1 MKISFPDDHKFRA
14 SLLQRVELTSSSLQ
28 RKIVL
33 FCDNNFITNA
43 TSETTS
49 RISMPAFSA
58 ILYETRNQVVKV
70 GIVLA
75 IVMFSFKDP
84 SKTKSS
90 FRLRLQIAPL
100 RVYRKFASYLPYV
113 TMEHDQSGNG
123 VAIEWIEASAVVD
136 GHFLVPVLGLK
147 NSVPFE
153 KLPPWTS
160 YNLRGGSR

>member
-1 MKISFPDDHKFRA
+1 MKISFPDDQKFRA
-14 SLLQRVELTSSSLQ
+14 SLLQRVELTSSSLH

-84 SKTKSS
+84 SKTKTS
-90 FRLRLQIAPL
+90 FRLRLQMAPL

-113 TMEHDQSGNG
+113 TMEHDQYGNG